1 MATKI
6 PQPAP
11 APTRWLRRGLLL
23 LAVLVVLLGAFFV
36 WRPGSA
42 LTAIAAARLRLSG
55 IESRHVQLGPYRI
68 HYFIGGT
75 GEPLVLVHG
84 LGGRALDFAP
94 LMLALA
100 REHRVFALDLL
111 GYGSSDRPDVNYSVT
126 IETGIL
132 REFLESQGL
141 TRFDLA
147 GWSMGGWI
155 SLNFASQYP
164 DRVHRL
170 ILLDSAG
177 MKFTPSFDL
186 RLLSPHT
193 VAEMHEL
200 EKVMT
205 PHPERTPAFITRD
218 FLHQLRAEDWVIQR
232 TVANM
237 ITMREVMDGKLASVT
252 MPVLIVWGKQDIM
265 TPPSIAEE
273 MRREMPQSVLAL
285 LDDCGHLA
293 PIECRDR
300 VLAEI
305 ERFLTANP
313 PLPAGMHEVPAR

>member
-1 MATKI
+1 MARRI
-6 PQPAP
+6 PQPAR

-23 LAVLVVLLGAFFV
+23 LAALVVLLVASFV
-36 WRPGSA
+36 WRPGSV
-42 LTAIAAARLRLSG
+42 LTAIATARLRLSG
-55 IESRHVQLGPYRI
+55 IESRYVQLGPYRI
-68 HYFIGGT
+68 HCFIGGT

-126 IETGIL
+126 LETGIL
-132 REFLESQGL
+132 RQFLESQGL

-155 SLNFASQYP
+155 SLNFTSQYP

-193 VAEMHEL
+193 VAEMRGL

-218 FLHQLRAEDWVIQR
+218 FLRQLRAEDWVIQR

-252 MPVLIVWGKQDIM
+252 MPVLMVWGKQDIL
-265 TPPSIAEE
+265 TPIAIAEE
-273 MRREMPQSVLAL
+273 MRNEMPQSVLAV

-305 ERFLTANP
+305 ERFLAANP

>member
-1 MATKI
+1 MATTI

-23 LAVLVVLLGAFFV
+23 LAALVVLLVAFFV
-36 WRPGSA
+36 WRPGSV
-42 LTAIAAARLRLSG
+42 LTAIATARLRLNG
-55 IESRHVQLGPYRI
+55 IESRYVLLGPYRI
-68 HYFIGGT
+68 HCFIGGT

-111 GYGSSDRPDVNYSVT
+111 GYGSSDRPEVNYSVT
-126 IETGIL
+126 LETGIL
-132 REFLESQGL
+132 RQFLESQGL

-164 DRVHRL
+164 DRVRRL

-193 VAEMHEL
+193 VAEMRGL

-218 FLHQLRAEDWVIQR
+218 FLRQLRAEDWVIQR

-237 ITMREVMDGKLASVT
+237 IAMREVMDGKLASVT
-252 MPVLIVWGKQDIM
+252 MPVLIVWGKQDMM

-273 MRREMPQSVLAL
+273 MRREMPQSVLAV

-305 ERFLTANP
+305 ERFLAANP
-313 PLPAGMHEVPAR
+313 PLPAGIHEVPAR

>member
-1 MATKI
+1 MATTI
-6 PQPAP
+6 PQP

-23 LAVLVVLLGAFFV
+23 LASLVVLLVAFFV
-36 WRPGSA
+36 LRPGSA
-42 LTAIAAARLRLSG
+42 LTAIATARLRLSG
-55 IESRHVQLGPYRI
+55 IESTYVQLGPYRI
-68 HYFIGGT
+68 HRFIGGT

-84 LGGRALDFAP
+84 LGGCALDFAP
-94 LMLALA
+94 LMLALTK
-100 REHRVFALDLL
+100 EHRVFALDLL
-111 GYGSSDRPDVNYSVT
+111 GYGGSDRPDVNYSVPL
-126 IETGIL
+126 ETGSL
-132 REFLESQGL
+132 RQFLESQGL

-155 SLNFASQYP
+155 SLNFTSQYP

-177 MKFTPSFDL
+177 MKFTPGFDL
-186 RLLSPHT
+186 RLLAPHT

-205 PHPERTPAFITRD
+205 PHPERMPAFITRD
-218 FLHQLRAEDWVIQR
+218 LLRQLRAEDWVIQR

-237 ITMREVMDGKLASVT
+237 MTMREVMDGKLAGVT
-252 MPVLIVWGKQDIM
+252 MPVLIVWGKQDIT

-273 MRREMPQSVLAL
+273 MRREMPQSVLAV
-285 LDDCGHLA
+285 LDDCGHVA
-293 PIECRDR
+293 PIECHDR

-305 ERFLTANP
+305 ERFLAANP

>member
-1 MATKI
+1 MATTI
-6 PQPAP
+6 PQPRP
-11 APTRWLRRGLLL
+11 KPTRWLRRVLLP
-23 LAVLVVLLGAFFV
+23 LAALVVLLVAFFL

-42 LTAIAAARLRLSG
+42 LTAIATVGLRLRG
-55 IESRHVQLGPYRI
+55 FESRYAQLGPYRI
-68 HYFIGGT
+68 HCFVGGA

-84 LGGRALDFAP
+84 LGSRALDFAP

-111 GYGSSDRPDVNYSVT
+111 GYGNSDRPNVNYSVT
-126 IETGIL
+126 LETVIL
-132 REFLESQGL
+132 RQFLESQGL
-141 TRFDLA
+141 TRFDLV

-164 DRVHRL
+164 DQVRRL
-170 ILLDSAG
+170 ILLESAG

-186 RLLSPHT
+186 SLFSPHT
-193 VAEMHEL
+193 VAEMHAL

-218 FLHQLRAEDWVIQR
+218 LLRRLEAEDWVIQR

-252 MPVLIVWGKQDIM
+252 MPVLLVWGRQDIT

-273 MRREMPQSVLAL
+273 MRREMPQSVLAV
-285 LDDCGHLA
+285 LDDCGHVA
-293 PIECRDR
+293 PIECRGR
-300 VLAEI
+300 VLAEMQ
-305 ERFLTANP
+305 RFLAANP
-313 PLPAGMHEVPAR
+313 PLPPGIHEVPVP

>member
-1 MATKI
+1 MVIPI
-6 PQPAP
+6 PQPAS
-11 APTRWLRRGLLL
+11 ARTRWLRRGLLL
-23 LAVLVVLLGAFFV
+23 LAALVVLLVAFFV

-42 LTAIAAARLRLSG
+42 LTAIATARLQLSG
-55 IESRHVQLGPYRI
+55 VESRYVQLGPYRI
-68 HYFIGGT
+68 HCFVGGT

-94 LMLALA
+94 LMLALV
-100 REHRVFALDLL
+100 REHRVIALDLL
-111 GYGSSDRPDVNYSVT
+111 GYGRSDRPDVNYSVT
-126 IETGIL
+126 LETGIL
-132 REFLESQGL
+132 RQFLESQGL

-147 GWSMGGWI
+147 GWSMGGWV

-164 DRVHRL
+164 DHVRRL

-193 VAEMHEL
+193 VAEMHGL
-200 EKVMT
+200 EKLMT
-205 PHPERTPAFITRD
+205 PHSERTPAFITRD

-237 ITMREVMDGKLASVT
+237 ITMREVMDGKLSGVT
-252 MPVLIVWGKQDIM
+252 MPVLMVWGKQDIM

-273 MRREMPQSVLAL
+273 MRREMPQSVLAV

-293 PIECRDR
+293 PIECHDR
-300 VLAEI
+300 VLVEI
-305 ERFLTANP
+305 ERFLAANP
-313 PLPAGMHEVPAR
+313 PLPAT

>member
-1 MATKI
+1 MAAAI
-6 PQPAP
+6 PQPAH
-11 APTRWLRRGLLL
+11 RWLRRGLLL
-23 LAVLVVLLGAFFV
+23 LAALVILLVAFFV
-36 WRPGSA
+36 CRPESA
-42 LTAIAAARLRLSG
+42 LTAIAITELRLSG
-55 IESRHVQLGPYRI
+55 IESRYVQLGPYRI
-68 HYFIGGT
+68 HCFVGGT
-75 GEPLVLVHG
+75 GEPLVFVHG
-84 LGGRALDFAP
+84 LGGSALDFTP

-126 IETGIL
+126 LETGIL
-132 REFLESQGL
+132 RQFLDSQGL
-141 TRFDLA
+141 THFDLT

-155 SLNFASQYP
+155 SLNFSSQYP
-164 DRVHRL
+164 DRVRRL

-193 VAEMHEL
+193 VVEMKGL

-205 PHPERTPAFITRD
+205 PHPERTPAFITRA
-218 FLHQLRAEDWVIQR
+218 FLRRLREEDWVIQR
-232 TVANM
+232 TEANM

-252 MPVLIVWGKQDIM
+252 MPVLMVWGKQDIM
-265 TPPSIAEE
+265 TPLSIAEE
-273 MRREMPQSVLAL
+273 MRREMPQSVLAV

-305 ERFLTANP
+305 ERFLAANP
-313 PLPAGMHEVPAR
+313 PLPAGMHEVSAH